1 MTEWEKMMLEQ
12 LLMKQGEQN
21 LKVGFDEEGNRSFT
35 VGGEAAP
42 EGTDSNF
49 QDFLQDT
56 AGEGP
61 ASFDQSGGKFPGS
74 DKSLDYVAEEASSS
88 GTGERA
94 IGEALSQVSEVLS
107 DPPPDII
114 QGRAAPGPVAMPR
127 GSVGYSPTPETFSYD
142 QPRYL
147 DTAFGNQEQANAY
160 LATLY
165 SEALRA
171 RNAGRVAGINIH
183 PLLALGRN

>member
-1 MTEWEKMMLEQ
+1 MKDLTEWEKMMLE
-12 LLMKQGEQN
+12 LE
-21 LKVGFDEEGNRSFT
+21 VGFDKEGGRSFT
-35 VGGEAAP
+35 VPSGEPVP
-42 EGTDSNF
+42 EVVASNF

-61 ASFDQSGGKFPGS
+61 ASFDQSGGNFPGS
-74 DKSLDYVAEEASSS
+74 DESFDYAAEEFSSS
-88 GTGERA
+88 GAGERA
-94 IGEALSQVSEVLS
+94 AGEALSQLS
-107 DPPPDII
+107 KALSAPPPDII

-127 GSVGYSPTPETFSYD
+127 GSVSYSPTPETFSYD

-147 DTAFGNQEQANAY
+147 DTASGNQAQANAY

-171 RNAGRVAGINIH
+171 RNAGRVSDINIH
-183 PLLALGRN
+183 PLLSLGRN

>member
-21 LKVGFDEEGNRSFT
+21 LEVGFDEEGGRSFT

-49 QDFLQDT
+49 QDFLQDS

-61 ASFDQSGGKFPGS
+61 ASFDQSGGNFPGS
-74 DKSLDYVAEEASSS
+74 DESFDYAAEEASSS
-88 GTGERA
+88 GAGKA
-94 IGEALSQVSEVLS
+94 AAGEALSQISKVLS
-107 DPPPDII
+107 APPPDII

-127 GSVGYSPTPETFSYD
+127 GSVSYSPTPETFRYD

-147 DTAFGNQEQANAY
+147 DTASGNQAQANAY

-171 RNAGRVAGINIH
+171 RNAGRVSGINIH

>member
-21 LKVGFDEEGNRSFT
+21 LEVGFDEEGGRSFT
-35 VGGEAAP
+35 VATP

-61 ASFDQSGGKFPGS
+61 ASFDQSGGNFPGS
-74 DKSLDYVAEEASSS
+74 DESFDYAAEEFSSS
-88 GTGERA
+88 GAGKA
-94 IGEALSQVSEVLS
+94 AAGEALSQVSKALS
-107 DPPPDII
+107 APPPDII
-114 QGRAAPGPVAMPR
+114 QGRAAPGPVAMR
-127 GSVGYSPTPETFSYD
+127 SGSVSYSPTTETSSYD

-147 DTAFGNQEQANAY
+147 DTASGNQAQANAY

-165 SEALRA
+165 SDAMRA
-171 RNAGRVAGINIH
+171 RNAGAGKVFPRNIH
-183 PLLALGRN
+183 PLLVLGRN